1 MPDILNNDPAPFDA
15 LDPGSE
21 WDFMAWLGK
30 HGGETVLPVLDKVI
44 PALKSSGI
52 TTLAALG
59 FCYGARPAFDL
70 AFVNTVSVVVVSH
83 PSLLKVPEDMEVLTR
98 LCCLCREL
106 TRVRCIAEVQECLK
120 GAAPHQ
126 QL

>member
-1 MPDILNNDPAPFDA
+1 MADDYAKNGFKVIVPDILNNDPAPFDA

-30 HGGETVLPVLDKVI
+30 HSGETVLPALDKVI
-44 PALKSSGI
+44 PALKTSGI

-83 PSLLKVPEDMEVLTR
+83 PSLLKVPDDMEVR
-98 LCCLCREL
+98 ACLSGSP
-106 TRVRCIAEVQECLK
+106 TTV
-120 GAAPHQ
+120 
-126 QL
+126 